1 MRPYRNVDAGR
12 WQVSLRG
19 GRQPLWSRNGRELF
33 YRDFT
38 GAIMA
43 VSVASGSTFMPG
55 EAVKLLEGK
64 GYMGGGGSG
73 SARTYDVSLDGS
85 RFLMIKND
93 PDAQASLSLVAV
105 LNWPEQLKRLAPR

>member
-1 MRPYRNVDAGR
+1 
-12 WQVSLRG
+12 
-19 GRQPLWSRNGRELF
+19 
-33 YRDFT
+33 
-38 GAIMA
+38 
-43 VSVASGSTFMPG
+43 
-55 EAVKLLEGK
+55 
-64 GYMGGGGSG
+64 MGGGGSG

>member
-1 MRPYRNVDAGR
+1 MDRIRLNESGEFEVYVRPYRNVDAGR

-43 VSVASGSTFMPG
+43 VSVAPGSIVHAG
-55 EAVKLLEGK
+55 R
-64 GYMGGGGSG
+64 GGQT
-73 SARTYDVSLDGS
+73 A
-85 RFLMIKND
+85 
-93 PDAQASLSLVAV
+93 
-105 LNWPEQLKRLAPR
+105 